1 MSRKGGETWGT
12 RRHLLDAISK
22 ARSTGPFDFGGASRR
37 RWGWGSNRDQGL
49 GTRDQGREEEVIF
62 RRSSINGRQ
71 RSYVFSVT
79 PNCDGCHRGIVE

>member
-1 MSRKGGETWGT
+1 LTLAGLPAAAGVG
-12 RRHLLDAISK
+12 A
-22 ARSTGPFDFGGASRR
+22 ATGI
-37 RWGWGSNRDQGL
+37 RDC
-49 GTRDQGREEEVIF
+49 GREEEVIF